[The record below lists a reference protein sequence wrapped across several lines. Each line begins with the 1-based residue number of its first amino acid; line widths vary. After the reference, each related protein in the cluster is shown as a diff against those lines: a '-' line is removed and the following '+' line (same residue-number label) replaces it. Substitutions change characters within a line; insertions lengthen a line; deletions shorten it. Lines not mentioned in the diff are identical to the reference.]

1 MNDKNK
7 SLGILEGLK
16 LVKDQWAMLL
26 IAVLAS
32 IIILSL
38 DFMLTTSMP
47 KVIEGL
53 QSLMSSEGSL
63 ELPLSLIILISL
75 VILRPLIGWTIN
87 FIQITIILNIL
98 RRLETDIA
106 SKSNNIFNSNLEY
119 SSENSANML
128 ISHGRYFVDNYLIP
142 LIRAITDTG
151 TIIVIALGIFIQYP
165 MPLTFFILSAVISLS
180 TYQLLSKNLL
190 RKNGEICLRC
200 YENIM
205 KSSKNGFNT
214 DHNCINADEIELNE
228 SVTIHDVLDQKK
240 KATII
245 IGSIS
250 QGLKYVVEFCFMLS
264 FGVATLIMFLYS
276 PGQFAAF
283 VATFAYAGVR
293 MLPSFTS
300 IISFF
305 QTRSSAEFAIKE
317 LLIHLMPR
325 NPSKT

>member
-1 MNDKNK
+1 MNKENK

-16 LVKDQWAMLL
+16 LVKDQWAMLS

-32 IIILSL
+32 IIILTL
-38 DFMLTTSMP
+38 DFLLTTSMP

-53 QSLMSSEGSL
+53 QSLMSSQGNLVLS
-63 ELPLSLIILISL
+63 PSLIILVSL
-75 VILRPLIGWTIN
+75 IILRPLIGWTIN
-87 FIQITIILNIL
+87 FIQISIILNIL
-98 RRLETDIA
+98 RKLETDIA
-106 SKSNNIFNSNLEY
+106 SKSNYIFNENLEY

-142 LIRAITDTG
+142 LIRAITDAG
-151 TIIVIALGIFIQYP
+151 TIIVISVGIFIQYP
-165 MPLTFFILSAVISLS
+165 LPLTFFILSAVISLS

-190 RKNGEICLRC
+190 RRNGEICLRC

-205 KSSKNGFNT
+205 VSSKNGFNIN
-214 DHNCINADEIELNE
+214 HECINEDEIELNK
-228 SVTIHDVLDQKK
+228 SVKIHDVLDQKK

-264 FGVATLIMFLYS
+264 FGVATLVMFLYS

-305 QTRSSAEFAIKE
+305 QTRSSAEFAVKE
-317 LLIHLMPR
+317 LLMHLISPK
-325 NPSKT
+325 SK